1 MTEQALAHVFE
12 RITWDQP
19 SEDSAAMTVEDV
31 PPPAWHTSEAEPKPH
46 SEKENDAVGDDVAL
60 SYLQLKSSHS
70 PGESEGGSNIIKYA
84 APEHMKCE
92 VARID
97 AFFLHSIVH
106 VACFRPEVQMF
117 SREHLLSD
125 KLNGIETRELVFKV
139 GIDDLLVGE
148 MVQECVEDQAKCL
161 LRGLLAIRA
170 GTSVSQVNHLSVA
183 PDTKQL
189 FIKNKSS
196 TIIFVAYDL
205 GSVVVKTVS

>member
-1 MTEQALAHVFE
+1 MLVTVNFRDVCFDLEGPVFANPRCHTSVYSRLNAICLRRLSMTGQVLAHVFG

-19 SEDSAAMTVEDV
+19 SENSAAMSVEDV
-31 PPPAWHTSEAEPKPH
+31 PPPARHTSETEPRTQP
-46 SEKENDAVGDDVAL
+46 EKGNDAVEDDVAL

-70 PGESEGGSNIIKYA
+70 PGESQGGSDIIN
-84 APEHMKCE
+84 
-92 VARID
+92 
-97 AFFLHSIVH
+97 IVH
-106 VACFRPEVQMF
+106 VTCFRPEVQMF

-125 KLNGIETRELVFKV
+125 KLTGIETRELVFQV

-170 GTSVSQVNHLSVA
+170 DTS
-183 PDTKQL
+183 
-189 FIKNKSS
+189 NKSR

-205 GSVVVKTVS
+205 